1 MRVLVTGCSGQ
12 VGVAVTAHLC
22 DQGMEVVGLDLAE
35 SPDSRVDFR
44 CADLMSYDTLLPH
57 LQGVAAVLHLAAW
70 PNPRVARSQD
80 VFALNDA
87 GSFNVFQACAEQG
100 VRRVVAASS
109 INAIGFLF
117 GTEGF
122 ELSYLPVDEDHP
134 CFTTDPYSF
143 SKQILEEIGRYFW
156 RREGITS
163 TCLRFGAGLRP
174 VAEIVAQ
181 QGDGYRMARDFI
193 EELLA
198 LPDDA
203 QRSEVDR
210 MQKAYDTARRR
221 RPFEEGA
228 PWEGLSEAELRV
240 MNLAHNYV
248 TFVDLDDAAI
258 GMRLALTTE
267 YEGSHPLFILDRFNA
282 LGLDA
287 ADLARLFYPG
297 VPARAAC
304 DGPQSL
310 VDWRRA
316 QTLIGYEAGITIS
329 DHYDALYGKPE
340 DT

>member
-1 MRVLVTGCSGQ
+1 
-12 VGVAVTAHLC
+12 
-22 DQGMEVVGLDLAE
+22 MEVIGLDLAE
-35 SPDSRVDFR
+35 SPDKRVDFR
-44 CADLMSYDTLLPH
+44 HADLMDYDVLLPH
-57 LQGVAAVLHLAAW
+57 LQDVDAVLHLAAW
-70 PNPRVARSQD
+70 ANPRVARSQD

-109 INAIGFLF
+109 INAIGFFF
-117 GTEGF
+117 GTEAFG
-122 ELSYLPVDEDHP
+122 LSYLPVDEDHP

-143 SKQILEEIGRYFW
+143 SKQVLEEIGRYFW

-174 VAEIVAQ
+174 VAEIVEQ
-181 QGDGYRMARDFI
+181 QGDGYRMARAFI

-198 LPDDA
+198 LPEDA

-210 MQKAYDTARRR
+210 MQKAYDTARRQ

-228 PWEGLSEAELRV
+228 PWEGLSDAELRV
-240 MNLAHNYV
+240 MNMAHNYF
-248 TFVDLDDAAI
+248 TFVDLDDAAVA
-258 GMRLALTTE
+258 MRLALTAE
-267 YEGSHPLFILDRFNA
+267 HEGSHPLFVLDRFNA

-297 VPARAAC
+297 VPVKVAW

-316 QTLIGYEAGITIS
+316 QTVIGYRSAISIS
-329 DHYDALYGKPE
+329 DHYKTLFGDCHAE
-340 DT
+340 ETS